1 MDLEKECLL
10 KTVERF
16 WLAEEQKA
24 DTGYLIRLALRE
36 DLFCYFGTTSFG
48 GLYFF
53 IFWVFFDSKKPGL

>member
-24 DTGYLIRLALRE
+24 DTSYLIRLALRE

-53 IFWVFFDSKKPGL
+53 IFWVFFDKKS